1 MKVAVAYPWVVT
13 GWLLIT
19 LPRILIAE
27 ALPDSSFRDWSG
39 FVDAIELSDGSKLFE
54 YSAQSLPLNTADSVL
69 SISFVPRFK
78 CVPMLSVLVP
88 ADDLDEDSAL
98 SIEVYLGS
106 EPFIYDGFRDT
117 NGDKQVYSIAAPTD
131 SLMALRE
138 KLDVSSTVRVR
149 VLTENVQS
157 TDTQTTVADS
167 AFSLFGSAMST
178 EATELHCQRHSPQ
191 DYR

>member
-13 GWLLIT
+13 GWLLIA

-27 ALPDSSFRDWSG
+27 ALPDASFRDWAG
-39 FVDAIELSDGSKLFE
+39 FVESVELRDGSKLFE
-54 YSAQSLPLNTADSVL
+54 YSAQSSPLDTAGSAL
-69 SISFVPRFK
+69 SISFIPRFK

-88 ADDLDEDSAL
+88 ADDLDEDSVL

-106 EPFIYDGFRDT
+106 EPFIYNGFRDT
-117 NGDKQVYSIAAPTD
+117 NGDKQVYSIAAPAD
-131 SLMALRE
+131 KLIALRE

-157 TDTQTTVADS
+157 ADTQTTVADS

-178 EATELHCQRHSPQ
+178 KATELHCQRHSPQ
-191 DYR
+191 DYQ